1 MAPISGTGLAPLGEA
16 DLPGA
21 LALSAEAGWNQVEA
35 DWRLFLRH
43 GTVHGQRGADGALRA
58 TGAVLP
64 YGPFGWI
71 SMVLVTASARGRGLG
86 TAVLR
91 EAMAELAAR
100 GQAALLDATPAGE
113 RIYHPLGFRPV
124 FPLLRWRGEASG
136 GGAPEPGLRSAT
148 AADLPAITAADAE
161 AFGVPRPAI
170 IEDLWRRAPEAALVL
185 EGGEGFL
192 LARPGRQALQLGP
205 LVAPDEAAAARLLR
219 AALGRARGPVL
230 LDLPRRW
237 SGLAALLAEAGFR
250 EERPYLRMALGREA
264 AFGDPA
270 RLFLIAGPELG

>member
-1 MAPISGTGLAPLGEA
+1 MPTSASFQRLGEA

-43 GTVHGQRGADGALRA
+43 GAVHGHRGADGALRA
-58 TGAVLP
+58 TGAILP
-64 YGPFGWI
+64 YGAFGWI
-71 SMVLVTASARGRGLG
+71 SMVLVTAAARGQGLG

-91 EAMAELAAR
+91 EAMAALAAA
-100 GQAALLDATPAGE
+100 GQVAFLDATPAGE
-113 RIYHPLGFRPV
+113 RIYRPLGFRPV
-124 FPLLRWRGEASG
+124 FPLMRWRGEAAG
-136 GGAPEPGLRSAT
+136 GGGLPPGLRPAA
-148 AADLPAITAADAE
+148 AADLPAIAAADAA
-161 AFGVPRPAI
+161 AFGAPRPAV

-185 EGGEGFL
+185 EGGAGFL

-205 LVAPDEAAAARLLR
+205 LVAPDEAAAAGLLR
-219 AALGRARGPVL
+219 AALGRVRGPVL
-230 LDLPRRW
+230 LDLPQGW
-237 SGLAALLAEAGFR
+237 SGLAALLAARGFR

-264 AFGDPA
+264 GVGDPA